1 MQTQTRIELNKSSNL
16 HKLDQFL
23 VSFGDRLG
31 KSILSLNE
39 AHPVDLPKQSHI
51 SGAIIPWF
59 HENVSHGE
67 RGMTLNKVRQNE
79 F

>member
-1 MQTQTRIELNKSSNL
+1 MQSQARIELNESSNL

-23 VSFGDRLG
+23 VSFGGRLG

-39 AHPVDLPKQSHI
+39 AHPVDIPKQSHI

-59 HENVSHGE
+59 HENVFHGQ
-67 RGMTLNKVRQNE
+67 RGMTLNKLRQNW